1 MGRTVSGTQT
11 GVDKERGKVTSVI
24 FRVTLA
30 DPVVSG
36 FRHRN
41 KPRPTPT
48 CSFIREAWGPEVNG

>member
-1 MGRTVSGTQT
+1 M

-41 KPRPTPT
+41 KPRPPPT